1 MTALWFGPYRDAVVP
16 LEGCYGRRT
25 RSASGADG
33 ERGADGEGTRDP
45 RVRAAVVEVRG
56 REGTGGPGV
65 VRHVDDP
72 VLPAPQ
78 RAHRPAGGTR
88 LRPDA
93 REAAAADAAGA
104 AKGTN
109 GPASAGARG
118 VALRAA
124 GRVGEPGNRC
134 TDPTSRRRQ
143 RSHS

>member
-1 MTALWFGPYRDAVVP
+1 MTALWFEPYRDAVVP
-16 LEGCYGRRT
+16 LEGWDGRRT
-25 RSASGADG
+25 RSASGTGG

-56 REGTGGPGV
+56 RQGTGGPGV

-78 RAHRPAGGTR
+78 RAHRSAGGTR

-93 REAAAADAAGA
+93 RQATAADAADAATGA
-104 AKGTN
+104 HSQASRTPRVIAGGT
-109 GPASAGARG
+109 
-118 VALRAA
+118 A
-124 GRVGEPGNRC
+124 GRVGEAGNRC
-134 TDPTSRRRQ
+134 TDPTSRRRR

>member
-56 REGTGGPGV
+56 RQGTGGPGV

-78 RAHRPAGGTR
+78 RAHRPAGGTCS
-88 LRPDA
+88 RPNA
-93 REAAAADAAGA
+93 RQAAAADASDGAAGA
-104 AKGTN
+104 DTPGSRTGRLIAGGT
-109 GPASAGARG
+109 
-118 VALRAA
+118 A
-124 GRVGEPGNRC
+124 GRVGRDREPLHGS
-134 TDPTSRRRQ
+134 DQQAASKEPF
-143 RSHS
+143 